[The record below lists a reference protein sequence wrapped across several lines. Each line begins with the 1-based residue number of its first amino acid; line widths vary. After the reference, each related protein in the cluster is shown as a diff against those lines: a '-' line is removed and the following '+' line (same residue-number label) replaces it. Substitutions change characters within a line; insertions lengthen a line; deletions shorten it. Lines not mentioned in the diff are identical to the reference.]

1 MNKLINNVFEKQNIS
16 RNTQNQI
23 IGRANR
29 IGRQLPLNVHHLEL
43 DI

>member
-1 MNKLINNVFEKQNIS
+1 LQEATDIILYHEMSK
-16 RNTQNQI
+16 NTQNQI

-29 IGRQLPLNVHHLEL
+29 IGRLVSLNVHHLEL